1 MSPGTKTAY
10 RHAIGETKLV
20 CRDVSMRAV
29 QSLGTRLVEG
39 YVLYGVHIAVQL
51 ERRAREAEKI
61 KAEPMT
67 IITPPVVPSSPG
79 DRWSSRSCG
88 SARSVTVSGSCS
100 PLTDWSHWLH
110 WSRLTLLGPRRGS
123 VAPSGNQ
130 ATRGPLR
137 QV

>member
-1 MSPGTKTAY
+1 MSPETKTAY

-51 ERRAREAEKI
+51 EPRAREAEKI

-79 DRWSSRSCG
+79 DRWSSRSRG
-88 SARSVTVSGSCS
+88 SARSATVSGV
-100 PLTDWSHWLH
+100 PLTSK
-110 WSRLTLLGPRRGS
+110 
-123 VAPSGNQ
+123 
-130 ATRGPLR
+130 
-137 QV
+137 